1 MFNIDQI
8 IKAIQTDPN
17 TQRTAMTGAAGL
29 AAGLLLSGGKPTKLL
44 GNAVKLG
51 AVAAVGGL
59 AYKAWQ
65 SYQEKQTGAEQSP
78 APREDAFIPA
88 PGNEA
93 AQEDLGKSLVR
104 AMISAAKA
112 DGRIDAEEK
121 DAIFER
127 LKTMPLSAE
136 EKAWVFD
143 ELSTPLDINA
153 VVSRADTPEHAA
165 EIYAAS
171 LVAITAD
178 TPAEQS
184 YLEAL
189 AAKLRLDPA
198 LVTEIHKAA
207 GEKAPQPAPTPPQPW
222 AYTPSGSNV

>member
-8 IKAIQTDPN
+8 IKAIQSDPN
-17 TQRTAMTGAAGL
+17 TKRTAMTGAAGL
-29 AAGLLLSGGKPTKLL
+29 AAGMLLSGGKPTKML
-44 GNAVKLG
+44 GNAAKLG
-51 AVAAVGGL
+51 AMAAVGGL

-65 SYQEKQTGAEQSP
+65 SYQEKQAGNAQAP

-93 AQEDLGKSLVR
+93 ATEDLGKSLVR
-104 AMISAAKA
+104 AMIAAAKA

-127 LKTMPLSAE
+127 LKSMPLSAE

-178 TPAEQS
+178 TPAEQA

-189 AAKLRLDPA
+189 ASKLRLDPA

-222 AYTPSGSNV
+222 AYTPSGSNS

>member
-17 TQRTAMTGAAGL
+17 TKRTAMTGAAGL
-29 AAGLLLSGGKPTKLL
+29 AAGLLMSGGKPTKLL
-44 GNAVKLG
+44 GNAAKLG
-51 AVAAVGGL
+51 ALAAVGGL

-65 SYQEKQTGAEQSP
+65 SYQANQGTAQP
-78 APREDAFIPA
+78 AREDAFIPA
-88 PGNEA
+88 PGNDA
-93 AQEDLGKSLVR
+93 AHEELGKTLVR
-104 AMISAAKA
+104 AMIAAAKA
-112 DGRIDAEEK
+112 DGKIDAEEK

-153 VVSRADTPEHAA
+153 VVARADTPEHAA

-178 TPAEQS
+178 TPAEQA

-189 AAKLRLDPA
+189 AAKLRLDPV

-207 GEKAPQPAPTPPQPW
+207 GEKLPQAAPTPPQPW
-222 AYTPSGSNV
+222 AYTPSGSNA

>member
-8 IKAIQTDPN
+8 VKALQTDK
-17 TQRTAMTGAAGL
+17 TMQRTAMTGAAGL
-29 AAGLLLSGGKPTKLL
+29 AAGMLLSGGGLGKLA

-59 AYKAWQ
+59 AYNAWQ
-65 SYQEKQTGAEQSP
+65 NHQRNQQGGAGGQVLP
-78 APREDAFIPA
+78 EDAFIPA
-88 PGNEA
+88 PSDTHG
-93 AQEDLGKSLVR
+93 QEELGKSLVR
-104 AMISAAKA
+104 AMIAAAKA
-112 DGRIDAEEK
+112 DGRIDADEK
-121 DAIFER
+121 EAIFEK

-153 VVSRADTPEHAA
+153 VVARADTPAHAA

-171 LVAITAD
+171 LVAISAD
-178 TPAEQS
+178 TAAEQA

-189 AAKLRLDPA
+189 AIKLKLEPA
-198 LVTEIHKAA
+198 LIAEIHRTA
-207 GEKAPQPAPTPPQPW
+207 GEKAPEHVAVPPSPW
-222 AYTPSGSNV
+222 AYTPSQSNV

>member
-44 GNAVKLG
+44 GNAAKLG

-65 SYQEKQTGAEQSP
+65 SYQEKQTGAAQAS

-178 TPAEQS
+178 TPAEQA